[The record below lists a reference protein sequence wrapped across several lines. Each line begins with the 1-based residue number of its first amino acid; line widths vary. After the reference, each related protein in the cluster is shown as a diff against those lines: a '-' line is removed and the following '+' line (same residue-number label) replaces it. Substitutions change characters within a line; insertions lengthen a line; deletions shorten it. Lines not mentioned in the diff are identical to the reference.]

1 MVPDNA
7 DGGTAPLTSESVKT
21 GAPPSASDFTSRAT
35 SERLIGLDIVKL
47 LSFIPITMYH
57 FMGAIW
63 DNHEAQYN
71 QVMPNYPPFWDY
83 VFNAMHVLAFS
94 GLSILFLTIFL
105 MGLIHRR
112 GHINWP
118 IIILLPFGW
127 VLFCWAYFDFQSIF
141 LFWDI
146 YPLIALG
153 LLVIQLTFRH
163 TRVRAVHAAWFGF
176 VFASIPFWIFLDLS
190 SWGQAAE
197 MVLVGNCRSN
207 LASWPIFPW
216 LGFMI
221 MAYGCGQWARER
233 CFSGAADTTGR
244 TDINGQGG
252 TAPKTF
258 VGIPMGRSEKI
269 AWAIGLAVSI
279 AFWGPYFRVQF
290 EEFDCTIFRQP
301 PLVLWAHM
309 GWILFGI
316 RLSLIKG
323 VQEYLKR
330 NAWRVSN
337 LMSSRHF
344 GFVYFYSFVLG
355 FIINALIGE
364 ALRANPFAFT
374 LVLCMLWI
382 FSETTARLIFAGVR
396 FVRSR

>member
-1 MVPDNA
+1 MGSDSL
-7 DGGTAPLTSESVKT
+7 GTAPLHSPK
-21 GAPPSASDFTSRAT
+21 
-35 SERLIGLDIVKL
+35 SERLVGLDIVKL

-63 DNHEAQYN
+63 DNHERQYN
-71 QVMPNYPPFWDY
+71 QVMQNYPPFWDY
-83 VFNAMHVLAFS
+83 VFNGMHVLAFS

-105 MGLIHRR
+105 MGLIHPR

-146 YPLIALG
+146 YPLIAFG
-153 LLVIQLTFRH
+153 LLVIQLAFRH
-163 TRVRAVHAAWFGF
+163 TRVRAVHAALFGF
-176 VFASIPFWIFLDLS
+176 VFASIPFWEFLDLS

-197 MVLVGNCRSN
+197 MVLVGNCHSN

-221 MAYGCGQWARER
+221 MAYGCGQWARELSFR
-233 CFSGAADTTGR
+233 DASSASSR
-244 TDINGQGG
+244 G
-252 TAPKTF
+252 TAPTF
-258 VGIPMGRSEKI
+258 VGLPMGKKEKI
-269 AWAIGLAVSI
+269 AWALGLLVSI

-301 PLVLWAHM
+301 PWVLWAHM

-316 RLSLIKG
+316 RLSLIKS
-323 VQEYLKR
+323 VQDILKGR
-330 NAWRVSN
+330 AAWVSN
-337 LMSSRHF
+337 LMSSRNF
-344 GFVYFYSFVLG
+344 GFVYFYSFLLG
-355 FIINALIGE
+355 FLINALIGD
-364 ALRANPFAFT
+364 ALRASPFAFT
-374 LVLCMLWI
+374 MVLCMMWI
-382 FSETTARLIFAGVR
+382 FSESSARLIFAGVR
-396 FVRSR
+396 AIRR

>member
-1 MVPDNA
+1 MGSDSL
-7 DGGTAPLTSESVKT
+7 GTAPTS
-21 GAPPSASDFTSRAT
+21 PPAKGSLHLNAASLST

-63 DNHEAQYN
+63 DNHEKQYN

-83 VFNAMHVLAFS
+83 VFNGMHVLAFS

-112 GHINWP
+112 EHINWP
-118 IIILLPFGW
+118 IIFLLPFGW

-146 YPLIALG
+146 YPLIAFG
-153 LLVIQLTFRH
+153 LLLIQLTFRY
-163 TRVRAVHAAWFGF
+163 TKVRAVHAALFGF
-176 VFASIPFWIFLDLS
+176 VFASLPYWEFLDLS

-197 MVLVGNCRSN
+197 MVLVGNCHSN

-233 CFSGAADTTGR
+233 CYLLPD
-244 TDINGQGG
+244 GG
-252 TAPKTF
+252 TARESAEGTAPTF
-258 VGIPMGRSEKI
+258 IGLPMSRKEKI
-269 AWAIGLAVSI
+269 VWAIGLVASI

-301 PLVLWAHM
+301 PWVLWAHM

-316 RLSLIKG
+316 RISLIKS
-323 VQEYLKR
+323 VQDKLKAR
-330 NAWRVSN
+330 AAWVSE
-337 LMSSRHF
+337 LMSSRNF
-344 GFVYFYSFVLG
+344 GFVYFYSFLLG
-355 FIINALIGE
+355 FLINALIGD
-364 ALRANPFAFT
+364 ALRASPFAFT
-374 LVLCMLWI
+374 LVLCMIWL
-382 FSETTARLIFAGVR
+382 FSESTSRLIFAGIHALR
-396 FVRSR
+396 QR